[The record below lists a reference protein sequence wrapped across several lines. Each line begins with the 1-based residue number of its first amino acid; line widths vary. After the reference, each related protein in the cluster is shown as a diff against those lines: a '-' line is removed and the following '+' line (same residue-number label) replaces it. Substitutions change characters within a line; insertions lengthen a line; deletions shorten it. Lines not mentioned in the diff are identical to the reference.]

1 MRLACCCLLTLLVSV
16 RLAPAAPRRVTVTV
30 EAGQYERRESIVRFA
45 LAGELGE
52 FEEVRQGD
60 GAYALQVDGT
70 NATFRVGLLPKG
82 AVTNFVLVPRSAARA
97 GLSKLILGDG
107 LVAER
112 QAAQLEFRHVQL
124 PMSGPQFTNQLF
136 AYQAEPGAF
145 PREGIKELYRR
156 GGYLQSLLTA
166 KGRALVTDDFPP
178 NHIHHH
184 GIWWAWTKTEFD
196 GRKPDFWNMGDGKG
210 RVDFVALDSQW
221 SGVVHAG
228 FSARQRFV
236 DLTGPKPVAALD
248 ETWHV
253 TAYTPHGWKEH
264 WLLDLVSEQRCA
276 TANALKLP
284 KYHYGGLGLRGNWT
298 WNGADKLN
306 ILTADGVTDRV
317 QANTQKARWCD
328 LWGKIDGA
336 DCGIAVL
343 CHPANF
349 RAPQPMRVHPTEPF
363 FCYAPQQEGDME
375 IKPGDNYISRY
386 RFVIHDG
393 PPDRA
398 ELDRLWYDY
407 AHPPVVKVTVSE

>member
-1 MRLACCCLLTLLVSV
+1 MRSPCPALLALVLS
-16 RLAPAAPRRVTVTV
+16 APLVTAAARTVTVTV
-30 EAGQYERRESIVRFA
+30 EAGEYERRESIVRFP

-52 FEEVRQGD
+52 FEEARLGD
-60 GAYALQVDGT
+60 GTYALQMDGT
-70 NATFRVGLLPKG
+70 NAVFRVGLLPKG
-82 AVTNFVLVPRSAARA
+82 TVTNFVLVPRSAARA
-97 GLSKLILGDG
+97 GLAKLILGDG
-107 LVAER
+107 LAAER
-112 QAAQLEFRHVQL
+112 RAAQLDFRHVQL

-145 PREGIKELYRR
+145 PREGIKEFYRR
-156 GGYLQSLLTA
+156 GGYLQSLHTA
-166 KGRALVTDDFPP
+166 KGRAIVTDDFPP

-221 SGVVHAG
+221 SGVVQAG
-228 FSARQRFV
+228 FSARHRFL

-253 TAYTPHGWKEH
+253 TAYTPHGWQEH
-264 WLLDLVSEQRCA
+264 WLLDLVSAQRCA
-276 TANALKLP
+276 TTNALKLP
-284 KYHYGGLGLRGNWT
+284 PYHYGGLGLRGNWA
-298 WNGADKLN
+298 WNGKDNLR
-306 ILTADGVTDRV
+306 ILTADGETDRV
-317 QANTQKARWCD
+317 RANTQKARWCD
-328 LWGKIDGA
+328 LWGRIDGA

-343 CHPANF
+343 CHPSNF

-363 FCYAPQQEGDME
+363 FCYAPQQGGDME
-375 IKPGDNYISRY
+375 IKPGDTYISRY

-398 ELDRLWYDY
+398 ELDRLWNDY
-407 AHPPVVKVTVSE
+407 AHPPVVKVTVGE